1 MPDKGNMTTIASERN
16 VPHAAVPAAPRR
28 RAAGAH
34 PRVILGVIGAGAM
47 VTIGLWWHGTPYI
60 HGFGDWITNAGRV
73 LGLLAG
79 YSVVVLIALMARI
92 PPLERGIGADRL
104 ARWHA
109 MGGRYAVGLV
119 VSHAILI
126 TWGYAVTAHES
137 VPGETWILL
146 DSYPDVLMATVGG
159 LLLVSVGIVSAKAV
173 RPKMRYETWYYLHFY
188 TYLAVA
194 LAFSHQFADGA
205 EFISNTAARVAWS
218 AMYIAV
224 AVAIAWYRV
233 VTPVRQAV
241 RHQLRVV
248 QVRREAR
255 DVTSIVISGRYL
267 DELGAEPG
275 QFFRWRFL
283 VRGLWWTSSPYSLSA
298 PPGQGQLRITVKVAG
313 DHSRLLA
320 KVKPGTRVVAEGPYG
335 AMTPA
340 VRKSRRVAL
349 IAGGV
354 GITPLRALFEA
365 LPGDPGDLTL
375 IYRVTSPKDIVFRRE
390 LEQIAEQRGA
400 RLWFVAGSRAELGGD
415 PLSAGELLKRIPGL
429 HRHDVYLCGPPGM
442 TENVIRALRDAGVRR
457 GRIHHESF
465 EF

>member
-1 MPDKGNMTTIASERN
+1 MPDKGPMTTIASERN
-16 VPHAAVPAAPRR
+16 VPYAAAPSAPRG
-28 RAAGAH
+28 RATGAH
-34 PRVILGVIGAGAM
+34 PRLILGIIGAGA
-47 VTIGLWWHGTPYI
+47 VATIALWWHGTPYI
-60 HGFGDWITNAGRV
+60 HGFGDWLTNAGRV

-79 YSVVVLIALMARI
+79 YAVVVLVALMARI

-109 MGGRYAVGLV
+109 MGGRYTVGLV
-119 VSHAILI
+119 VSHALLI
-126 TWGYAVTAHES
+126 TWGYALTAHES
-137 VPGETWILL
+137 VPGEAWTLL

-159 LLLVSVGIVSAKAV
+159 LLLVGVGIVSAKAV

-194 LAFSHQFADGA
+194 LAFSHQFANGA
-205 EFISNTAARVAWS
+205 EFISNAAARFAWS

-224 AVAIAWYRV
+224 GAAIAWYRV
-233 VTPVRQAV
+233 VTPIRQAR

-248 QVRREAR
+248 EVRQEAR
-255 DVTSIVISGRYL
+255 DVASLIIGGRQL
-267 DELGAEPG
+267 AELGIEPG

-283 VRGLWWTSSPYSLSA
+283 APGLWWTSSPYSLSA
-298 PPGQGQLRITVKVAG
+298 PPADGRLRITVKAAG

-320 KVKPGTRVVAEGPYG
+320 AVKPGTRVVAEGPYG

-340 VRKSRRVAL
+340 VRKSGKVAL

-354 GITPLRALFEA
+354 GITPLRALFES
-365 LPGDPGDLTL
+365 LPGGPGDLTL
-375 IYRVTSPKDIVFRRE
+375 IYRVTSAQDIVFRRE
-390 LEQIAEQRGA
+390 LEQIAERRGA

-415 PLSAGELLKRIPGL
+415 PLAAGELLKRIPGL
-429 HRHDVYLCGPPGM
+429 PAHDVYLCGPPGM
-442 TENVIRALRDAGVRR
+442 TEKVIRALRDAGVRR

>member
-1 MPDKGNMTTIASERN
+1 MPDKGTMTTIASERD
-16 VPHAAVPAAPRR
+16 VPYAAVPSAPPRR
-28 RAAGAH
+28 ATGAR
-34 PRVILGVIGAGAM
+34 PRVVLAIIGAGALA
-47 VTIGLWWHGTPYI
+47 TIGLWWHGTPYI
-60 HGFGDWITNAGRV
+60 HGFGDWLTNAGRV

-92 PPLERGIGADRL
+92 PPVERGIGADRL

-109 MGGRYAVGLV
+109 MGGRYTVGLV

-137 VPGETWILL
+137 IPGETWTLL

-159 LLLVSVGIVSAKAV
+159 LLLLGVGIVSATAV
-173 RPKMRYETWYYLHFY
+173 RPRMRYETWYYLHFY

-205 EFISNTAARVAWS
+205 EFISNTAARLAWS
-218 AMYIAV
+218 GMYIVVGA
-224 AVAIAWYRV
+224 AIVWYRV
-233 VTPVRQAV
+233 VTPVRQAL

-248 QVRREAR
+248 KVREEAR
-255 DVTSIVISGRYL
+255 DITSIIISGREL
-267 DELGAEPG
+267 DGLGAEPG

-283 VRGLWWTSSPYSLSA
+283 APGLWWTSSPYSLSA
-298 PPGQGQLRITVKVAG
+298 PPGQRQLRITVKAAG

-320 KVKPGTRVVAEGPYG
+320 RVKPGTRVLAEGPYG

-340 VRKSRRVAL
+340 LRRSGKVAL

-354 GITPLRALFEA
+354 GITPLRALFES
-365 LPGDPGDLTL
+365 LPGGPGDLTL
-375 IYRVTSPKDIVFRRE
+375 IYRVTSPQDIVFRRE
-390 LEQIAEQRGA
+390 LEQIAERRGA
-400 RLWFVAGSRAELGGD
+400 RLWFVAGSRAELGTD
-415 PLSAGELLKRIPGL
+415 PLNAGELLQRIPGL
-429 HRHDVYLCGPPGM
+429 PRHDVYLCGPPGM
-442 TENVIRALRDAGVRR
+442 TRAVTRALRDAGVRR
-457 GRIHHESF
+457 ARIHHESF